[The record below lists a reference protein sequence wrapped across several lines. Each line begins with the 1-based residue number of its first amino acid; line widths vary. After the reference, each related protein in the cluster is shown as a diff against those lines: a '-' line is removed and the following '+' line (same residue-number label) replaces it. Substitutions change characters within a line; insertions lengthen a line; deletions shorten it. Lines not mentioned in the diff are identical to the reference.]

1 MYVWVKLYL
10 STLSLYPPHPRT
22 RDPALWAAQK
32 DWVAPRVALSWWN
45 IYSPLR
51 GYRSN
56 YFHRP
61 FFLSTFYVFLSFNAF
76 VLSKANFQAWPS
88 DSRLQRSHISLSPLR
103 KRDLLGFIV
112 FQLYVIF
119 PAYRYFSFE
128 FASDLLFRTQSCF
141 RLSLSLPY
149 ANKVFVEVQL
159 GYSSSEQGYP
169 SF

>member
-1 MYVWVKLYL
+1 MYIWVKLYL
-10 STLSLYPPHPRT
+10 STLPLYSPHPRT

-103 KRDLLGFIV
+103 NRDLLGFIV
-112 FQLYVIF
+112 FQLYVIS

-141 RLSLSLPY
+141 RRSRSLPY
-149 ANKVFVEVQL
+149 VNKVFGEVQL

>member
-1 MYVWVKLYL
+1 MYIWVKLYL
-10 STLSLYPPHPRT
+10 STLPLYPPHPRT

-32 DWVAPRVALSWWN
+32 DWVAPRVALLWWN

-88 DSRLQRSHISLSPLR
+88 DSRPQRSHISLSPLR

-119 PAYRYFSFE
+119 LLTAIFLLNLLPIYCLEPRA
-128 FASDLLFRTQSCF
+128 ASDGLETSVC
-141 RLSLSLPY
+141 
-149 ANKVFVEVQL
+149 
-159 GYSSSEQGYP
+159 
-169 SF
+169 